1 MHWDSCWKRRLDL
14 VHVLIAFPLSIFF
27 LIFLNSFLY
36 FHIITFIIK
45 KCTQEKEKTQDYKVL
60 RFKRKKRR
68 EKEERYD
75 EEVVDNERHTRKM
88 RSQKKVQGNT
98 LE

>member
-1 MHWDSCWKRRLDL
+1 MHWDS
-14 VHVLIAFPLSIFF
+14 LSTNYSC
-27 LIFLNSFLY
+27 IFLNSFLY

-75 EEVVDNERHTRKM
+75 EEHVDNQRRNDEREGNVGVSRLNPLI
-88 RSQKKVQGNT
+88 RSDPRSKN
-98 LE
+98 